1 MKNMRNKVEITGVNT
16 LDLKVLPQEEMMEL
30 IQKSQAGD
38 MEARDILVEGN
49 LKLVLSVV
57 KKFNNRGEDLDD
69 LFQVGAM
76 GLIKAID
83 NFDFSHGV
91 KFSTYAVPMIIGEIR
106 RYLRD
111 NSVVRISRSIKDT
124 AYKALQFKE
133 KYFQNH
139 GMEPSIETIA
149 QGIEMDMI
157 DVIIALEAIQ
167 EPVSIYSPIY
177 SNGGD
182 EIYLI
187 DQIAD
192 AYETEEQKLNQ
203 MIINEGISKLNER
216 LKGIIYSRYYDNKTQ
231 MEIAEELG
239 ISQAQVSRLEKS
251 ALKIIFDQKDK
262 VAK

>member
-1 MKNMRNKVEITGVNT
+1 MRNKVEITGVNT
-16 LDLKVLPQEEMMEL
+16 LELKTIPQEEMMEL
-30 IQKSQAGD
+30 IKKSQAGD
-38 MEARDILVEGN
+38 QVARETLVEGN
-49 LKLVLSVV
+49 LKLVLSVI

-83 NFDFSHGV
+83 NFEFSHGV

-111 NSVVRISRSIKDT
+111 NSVVRVSRSIKDT
-124 AYKALQFKE
+124 AYKALQYKE
-133 KYFQNH
+133 RYFYEK
-139 GMEPSIETIA
+139 GVEPSIEDIANGLGVDTID
-149 QGIEMDMI
+149 I
-157 DVIIALEAIQ
+157 VIALEAIQ
-167 EPVSIYSPIY
+167 EPVSIYTPIY
-177 SNGGD
+177 NNGGD
-182 EIYLI
+182 EIYLM

-192 AYETEEQKLNQ
+192 TYESEDEKLNK
-203 MIINEGISKLNER
+203 MIIAEGIEKLNDR

-251 ALKIIFDQKDK
+251 ALKIIFDKHERN
-262 VAK
+262 